1 MLPRARKALLS
12 AMWIICVFYYYSFWP
27 LVLHQKGDSFWPVV
41 LHQKGDVIIMQQKQL
56 YNVCTYIMTSQEQLE
71 RSPDRTWWTKGT
83 LHMHIKRRSSLFVS
97 YLYNYFKIST
107 DFGFPFR
114 EKSIKPCSPGL
125 SGWVSYHHIVTITR
139 QSLNLVDVQM
149 ASWLLT
155 QRGKKTSW
163 SQFHHGLYRICLHEW
178 KMIHRSKSMGFSYA
192 VLLPRWSGFS
202 RTDVLILKTL
212 PYVCIVKL
220 LCMQG
225 YEMLQEFQ
233 STISGSLL
241 GYLLSGSWPKGAPYV
256 IILCHI
262 LKFSE

>member
-27 LVLHQKGDSFWPVV
+27 LVLHQKGD
-41 LHQKGDVIIMQQKQL
+41 VIIMQQKEL

-125 SGWVSYHHIVTITR
+125 SGWVSYHHIVTTPRANRWCVDQPTLFALQSSRRRRQWGQYSLIQSQTWIEFGNQAPFAESETR
-139 QSLNLVDVQM
+139 PNWARKVREMILFSVLCTVYCGRGCVSL
-149 ASWLLT
+149 
-155 QRGKKTSW
+155 
-163 SQFHHGLYRICLHEW
+163 E
-178 KMIHRSKSMGFSYA
+178 
-192 VLLPRWSGFS
+192 
-202 RTDVLILKTL
+202 
-212 PYVCIVKL
+212 
-220 LCMQG
+220 
-225 YEMLQEFQ
+225 
-233 STISGSLL
+233 
-241 GYLLSGSWPKGAPYV
+241 
-256 IILCHI
+256 
-262 LKFSE
+262 SE